1 MSIELNPLAVSV
13 KNCNKITIHPLH
25 PTMHGG
31 GGGISSVVSV
41 VAAVAIPVFAPTI
54 ATSLGVSSAISAAT
68 GLAAGG
74 VAAGALG
81 GAVVGAGLGA
91 ISAVVTGQPIARGAL
106 TGGIGGA
113 IGGGID
119 AFASSQP
126 VLGADGTPQLV
137 DGTTTATGVNLT
149 DPVAVSEAGLTPFG
163 TVPGS
168 PQTAMLRAQEAAFV
182 DPSLADSVRNI
193 GIAALEKVSND
204 PEAMANLTLKAA
216 SRLVGV
222 ALVPDEA
229 TAGLSPEEEQ
239 IVANVEQELREIK
252 ARDENVFA
260 NKLDI
265 AGRLLAQARG
275 FDPTY
280 TANQYRNASA
290 IQTARAGLAA
300 REQQAFDKP
309 FLTQTTADRN
319 RENIAAFNVGA
330 REFDRGFIAGRDQQ
344 NQALNQALGAFEG
357 IGSSGQQTTPYL
369 TGQLGLGNIYAKG
382 REAGDTARANIVADL
397 AGLNTTI
404 LGSDD
409 EEDEALA

>member
-1 MSIELNPLAVSV
+1 MPIELNPLAVSV
-13 KNCNKITIHPLH
+13 KKCNEITLHPLS

-113 IGGGID
+113 IGGGLD

-126 VLGADGTPQLV
+126 ILGADGTPQLI
-137 DGTTTATGVNLT
+137 DGTTTQAGVNLT
-149 DPVAVSEAGLTPFG
+149 DPVAVAESATTPLG

-182 DPSLADSVRNI
+182 EPSLIDSVKNI
-193 GIAALEKVSND
+193 GIASLEKVSND

-222 ALVPDEA
+222 ALVPDQA
-229 TAGLSPEEEQ
+229 TAGLSPEEEE
-239 IVANVEQELREIK
+239 IVANVEKELEAIR
-252 ARDENVFA
+252 ARDETAFA

-265 AGRLLAQARG
+265 AGRLLAQSRG

-280 TANQYRNASA
+280 TANQYANAA
-290 IQTARAGLAA
+290 KIQAARAGLQAK
-300 REQQAFDKP
+300 EEQAFDNP
-309 FLTQTTADRN
+309 FLSQTAADIN
-319 RENIAAFNVGA
+319 RQNIAAFSQGA
-330 REFDRGFIAGRDQQ
+330 REFDRGFIAGRDMQ
-344 NQALNQALGAFEG
+344 NQALNQALGAYNTL
-357 IGSSGQQTTPYL
+357 GSSGTTTPYL
-369 TGQLGLGNIYAKG
+369 QGQLDLGKIYESG
-382 REAGDTARANIVADL
+382 RKAGDTARANIVQDI

-404 LGSDD
+404 LGDD
-409 EEDEALA
+409 EEEDEALA